1 MCLLKAWIQQQP
13 FHIIIIITIISISF
27 LFFLLLYTFVHKE
40 ANYITCVNVIMPG
53 FRGIRMVSFDKDQQK
68 VVVRSPQAV
77 EAAACVVWPEPAIS
91 ILVDIM
97 AIFYRH
103 ITNEPNQREE
113 YYQKAFA
120 ALTFHLMQLE
130 KEKVIPPDFL
140 GNMTKEKMQMKWQ
153 EIEHK
158 YSNIASS
165 LTPGGPTG
173 QQIWPYFDKV
183 TFIFQTSR
191 IVPPET
197 TRHSVSEGTLEEPNT
212 TNPPNSVTGHIPPTS
227 VSMPSSPA
235 SVTACSPENGTVSR
249 STTTSETDQ
258 VQLSPQQESPK
269 ELSEQEFRK
278 EMLCLMRKRVE
289 LLEEQKAREDK
300 KHEERRE
307 IMDRLVNVLEKLAEK
322 L

>member
-1 MCLLKAWIQQQP
+1 
-13 FHIIIIITIISISF
+13 
-27 LFFLLLYTFVHKE
+27 
-40 ANYITCVNVIMPG
+40 MPG

-120 ALTFHLMQLE
+120 ALAFHLMQLE

-158 YSNIASS
+158 YSNVASS

-197 TRHSVSEGTLEEPNT
+197 TRHSVSEGALEEPNT
-212 TNPPNSVTGHIPPTS
+212 TNPQNSITGHIPPTS
-227 VSMPSSPA
+227 ASMPSSPA
-235 SVTACSPENGTVSR
+235 PVTACSPENGTISR
-249 STTTSETDQ
+249 STATSETDQ
-258 VQLSPQQESPK
+258 AQLSPHQESPK

-278 EMLCLMRKRVE
+278 EMLCLMRRRVE